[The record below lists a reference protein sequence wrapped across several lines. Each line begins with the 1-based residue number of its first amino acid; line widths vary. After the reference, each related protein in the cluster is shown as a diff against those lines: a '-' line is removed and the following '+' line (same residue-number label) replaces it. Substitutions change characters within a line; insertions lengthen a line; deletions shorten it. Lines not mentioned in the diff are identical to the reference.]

1 MNLQS
6 MLHLIESRKDELFAL
21 LSALIRI
28 NSENFGKTG
37 NEEEV
42 ARYIHSLCGEM
53 GVESRL
59 YTPLEVENMTS
70 HPDYMPGRNLENRY
84 NVTAVLKGET
94 DVNGLSLMAHLDTEP
109 LGDLRNWRVDPLG
122 GEIIDGKIYG
132 RGACDDK
139 YAVAAS
145 LFLLR
150 LLAEEGYT
158 PEKNLVVTAYCDE
171 ERGGSHGA
179 LAGSILY
186 PAERVVSLDGH
197 QGEIWNCASGGA
209 CYAYRFHTAVPVD
222 GVGLT
227 AKGLPIVMEE
237 IDRFGDNRRREMG
250 ENPNCRGTVI
260 PETSLR
266 FLNASAGKSSGD
278 WGSGEIIFTFY
289 TDKTKEV
296 INAELAEV
304 AKRIEVRL
312 AEIGIVGDGFTP
324 TTRFFHYGAA
334 DPNCDAITDMLDCAR
349 EAAGKELN
357 VCGSCLSDLSVIIKY
372 GSPDAFAFGYGR
384 DFASEGGP
392 HQPNESIDCDDLVDF
407 TKILAA
413 YILKTLGA

>member
-6 MLHLIESRKDELFAL
+6 MLHLIESRKDELFSL
-21 LSALIRI
+21 LSSLIRI
-28 NSENFGKTG
+28 NSENFGATG

-42 ARYIHSLCGEM
+42 ARYIHELCLKM
-53 GVESRL
+53 GAESRL
-59 YTPLEVENMTS
+59 YTPLEVEGMTD
-70 HPDYMPGRNLENRY
+70 HPDYRHGRNLENRY

-94 DVNGLSLMAHLDTEP
+94 DENGLSLMAHLDTEP
-109 LGDLRNWRVDPLG
+109 IGDVNNWHVAPLG

-150 LLAEEGYT
+150 LLCENGYK
-158 PEKNLVVTAYCDE
+158 PKKNLVVTAYCDE
-171 ERGGSHGA
+171 EKGGSHGA

-186 PAERVVSLDGH
+186 PAGRVVSLDGH

-209 CYAYRFHTAVPVD
+209 CYKYRFHTAAPVD
-222 GVGLT
+222 GVALT
-227 AKGLPIVMEE
+227 ARGLPIVMEE

-250 ENPNCRGTVI
+250 ENPNCQGTII

-266 FLNASAGKSSGD
+266 FLCASAGKASGD
-278 WGSGEIIFTFY
+278 WGSGEVVFTFY
-289 TDKTKEV
+289 TDKTKE
-296 INAELAEV
+296 IIEAELAEIAV
-304 AKRIEVRL
+304 RIEQRL
-312 AEIGIVGDGFTP
+312 SEIGIVGEGFAA

-334 DPNCDAITDMLDCAR
+334 PRDCDAITDMLDCAR
-349 EAAGKELN
+349 EAAGKELT

-384 DFASEGGP
+384 DFAAVGGP
-392 HQPNESIDCDDLVDF
+392 HQPNESIDCDDLLDF

-413 YILKTLGA
+413 YVLKTLGE